1 MKSIG
6 LFWNSKKVIDGQVVE
21 CPYSE
26 DCDKAKNVSSSNVQ
40 DKFEVHLNLWNTKT
54 IDKVT
59 KKDHKLYALDF
70 GVVCPL
76 SISELVLLLPFEI
89 ATSDF
94 IDLASWLA
102 NDKDLL
108 CTVFNDNLT
117 ISSKPSNSYHLVENE
132 KKSLSYILYELSSEN
147 IVDLNYS
154 QDNGYTV
161 LKIVNN
167 LEQGILDKAANIYV
181 RFRIL
186 LNDMNAFAIQRQV
199 SNDWFQ
205 SAFSSCYMF
214 DFRLNDVR
222 ELDKKVKEK
231 LCHDGYQMAKLKKVH
246 FFYMADAD
254 ESIENGSAMMLDS
267 RLLETQRW
275 HSYFGSNT
283 ELKRENLAHHWKKC
297 QNTDKNGSGGTKN
310 DLASFDDFCL
320 FFKVVYTHY
329 KFDRVLLY
337 SFIVLLLGFLAS
349 AIVSFLQSLC
359 ELAEIKWIWA
369 FWLAIILCVS
379 FIFVICLKFRCRMN

>member
-1 MKSIG
+1 MKSLG
-6 LFWNSKKVIDGQVVE
+6 LFWKNKESDDIV
-21 CPYSE
+21 CPNRE
-26 DCDKAKNVSSSNVQ
+26 KCDRVGSSTHVHE
-40 DKFEVHLNLWNTKT
+40 KFEVHLNLWNTEV
-54 IDKVT
+54 IDNVT
-59 KKDHKLYALDF
+59 RKNEKLYALDF
-70 GVVCPL
+70 GVVCPIG
-76 SISELVLLLPFEI
+76 ISELVLLLPFKI
-89 ATSDF
+89 TDGDF
-94 IDLASWLA
+94 FDLASRLA

-108 CTVFNDNLT
+108 CTVFNDNLI
-117 ISSKPSNSYHLVENE
+117 ISSKPSNSYHKIENE
-132 KKSLSYILYELSSEN
+132 NKSLSLILYELSTEN
-147 IVDLNYS
+147 IVDLKYYPN
-154 QDNGYTV
+154 NGYTV

-167 LEQGILDKAANIYV
+167 LEQGTFDKGAKLYV
-181 RFRIL
+181 RFRIRL
-186 LNDMNAFAIQRQV
+186 KDMSVFAIQRQV

-214 DFRLNDVR
+214 DIRLNDVR

-297 QNTDKNGSGGTKN
+297 QKIDKNGSCGAMD
-310 DLASFDDFCL
+310 DLAPFDDFCL

-359 ELAEIKWIWA
+359 ELAEIKWIWG
-369 FWLAIILCVS
+369 FWLAIIICVS
-379 FIFVICLKFRCRMN
+379 IIFVLCLEFRCRMN